1 LPRRHRRLPARPA
14 APPAAAPGADVG
26 PPGPAAATVR
36 GAPGRRRRVRPRRHD
51 RRVRRR
57 GGAPVG
63 AAAGRPAAVLAGDA
77 AAGAAG
83 RAPLP
88 AHRAPRPRR
97 VPPRVRPPVRG
108 RGRGGAARARPGPAR
123 RRAAAAGVAAGD
135 PPDPAAPRRRAP
147 HRPAHRHRGRVRR
160 AAPRPLRRHARRAAP
175 RRRRALHRALRASP
189 AHRGG
194 PRRVAARLGP
204 RRGHRP
210 DRELGVRRPLLGP
223 PRPGGGRQP
232 RRRPPRRP
240 AVPARQAAAL
250 GDRGLGRRRRGG
262 VRPPRRGPGGG
273 PMILALEYHRSP
285 ARYLAAGR
293 LPGRLRPAA
302 VPSLAP
308 LRLSHRPPPAAPGPG
323 WVRLRTVLSGICGSD
338 LAMAAGK
345 VSPYLPPLV
354 SMPFVP
360 GHEVLAELMD
370 DVDGMP
376 AGTRV
381 VLDPVLP
388 CRARG
393 TGPCPSCASG
403 HENRCD
409 HVNAGRISSGL
420 QTGFCADTGG
430 GWSERLVAHRTQLH
444 RVPES
449 LPPERAVLAEPLA
462 CAVRSVRR
470 IDVPRGTSTVVVGA
484 GTVGLLTVLAL
495 RELTPAGPITVIA
508 RHAGQRRRARAL
520 GATETI
526 DPSAALRG
534 LRRITGGS
542 LVRPELGPGY
552 LLGGADIVVECTG

>member
-1 LPRRHRRLPARPA
+1 
-14 APPAAAPGADVG
+14 
-26 PPGPAAATVR
+26 
-36 GAPGRRRRVRPRRHD
+36 
-51 RRVRRR
+51 
-57 GGAPVG
+57 
-63 AAAGRPAAVLAGDA
+63 
-77 AAGAAG
+77 
-83 RAPLP
+83 
-88 AHRAPRPRR
+88 
-97 VPPRVRPPVRG
+97 
-108 RGRGGAARARPGPAR
+108 
-123 RRAAAAGVAAGD
+123 
-135 PPDPAAPRRRAP
+135 
-147 HRPAHRHRGRVRR
+147 
-160 AAPRPLRRHARRAAP
+160 
-175 RRRRALHRALRASP
+175 
-189 AHRGG
+189 
-194 PRRVAARLGP
+194 
-204 RRGHRP
+204 
-210 DRELGVRRPLLGP
+210 
-223 PRPGGGRQP
+223 
-232 RRRPPRRP
+232 
-240 AVPARQAAAL
+240 
-250 GDRGLGRRRRGG
+250 
-262 VRPPRRGPGGG
+262 
-273 PMILALEYHRSP
+273 MILALEYHRSP
-285 ARYLAAGR
+285 ARYLAAAR

-308 LRLSHRPPPAAPGPG
+308 LRLSHRQPPGKPGPG

-345 VSPYLPPLV
+345 VSPYLGPLT

-360 GHEVLAELMD
+360 GHEVVAELLD
-370 DVDGMP
+370 DAGDMP

-381 VLDPVLP
+381 VIDPVLP

-393 TGPCPSCASG
+393 TGPCEPCASG
-403 HENRCD
+403 HANRCD

-430 GWSERLVAHRTQLH
+430 GWSERLVAHTSQLH

-449 LPPERAVLAEPLA
+449 LPSERAVLSEPLA

-470 IDVPRGTSTVVVGA
+470 IDVPRGTSIVVVGA

-552 LLGGADIVVECTG
+552 LLGGADIVVECTGGEGLDTALRLVRAGGTVLLSGMPSKPTDLTPAWFRELNIVGSYASRGADDFQAAIDLASHDALDGFVDSVYPLTRWRDALSHALSAGRSGSVKIAFAPQNGAGPQNGAAAAALNGDSTDHLDREGAVE